1 MSSKPFPKWAPQ
13 VIILGAVW
21 GLTEAALGLGLERCA
36 SLASGSIMT
45 GAALF
50 FISAVWAVSQS
61 AAGVA
66 LAVALVS
73 AIKLFDA
80 LLLSLPLRGG
90 AVANPIFAF
99 WTEGMAFLVVFAI
112 LQASLS
118 DKKSGRAAGGAL
130 AGLAAVNLFPLVKFA
145 TGIPACVFPGTQ
157 VPLALYYLPVAVVL
171 SSVTVPLG
179 LWAGAGMVRAAERA
193 AALGPLPAA
202 RRLASPAAL
211 VLALLL
217 ITFIRFIG

>member
-1 MSSKPFPKWAPQ
+1 MSSKPFPKWIPQ

-21 GLTEAALGLGLERCA
+21 GLAEAALGLGLEKCA
-36 SLASGSIMT
+36 SLASGSVMT
-45 GAALF
+45 GVALF
-50 FISAVWAVSQS
+50 FISAAWAVSQS

-80 LLLSLPLRGG
+80 LLLSLPLGGG

-99 WTEGMAFLVVFAI
+99 WTEGLAFLAVFAL
-112 LQASLS
+112 LQGSLS
-118 DKKSGRAAGGAL
+118 TKPAGRATGGAL
-130 AGLAAVNLFPLVKFA
+130 AGLTAVNLFPLVKFA
-145 TGIPACVFPGTQ
+145 TGNPACVFPGTQ
-157 VPLALYYLPVAVVL
+157 IPLSIHYLPISVVL
-171 SSVTVPLG
+171 SAATVPLG
-179 LWAGAGMVRAAERA
+179 LWAGARMGEAAERA

-202 RRLASPAAL
+202 RRLASPAVL

-217 ITFIRFIG
+217 ITFMRFIG